1 MPRAAQWDN
10 LTAAMADASLPR
22 LPLQQGPL
30 PTRVRLHF
38 WNSGG
43 AQSVVVPLEQE
54 RQRRHQLL
62 AEGAV
67 LLRAETL
74 KVA

>member
-1 MPRAAQWDN
+1 
-10 LTAAMADASLPR
+10 MADASVPR

-30 PTRVRLHF
+30 PNRVRLHF
-38 WNSGG
+38 WNNGG

-54 RQRRHQLL
+54 RQRRRQLL

-74 KVA
+74 KAA

>member
-1 MPRAAQWDN
+1 
-10 LTAAMADASLPR
+10 MADATPPR

-30 PTRVRLHF
+30 PSRVRLHF
-38 WNSGG
+38 WNTGG

-67 LLRAETL
+67 VLRAETL
-74 KVA
+74 RAA

>member
-1 MPRAAQWDN
+1 MAADFV
-10 LTAAMADASLPR
+10 PR

-30 PTRVRLHF
+30 PTCVRLHF

-43 AQSVVVPLEQE
+43 AQSVMVPLDQE
-54 RQRRHQLL
+54 RQRRCQLL

-67 LLRAETL
+67 VLRAEPL
-74 KVA
+74 RVA